1 MNMRG
6 YPIGEYSCCRP
17 PGYSIFRDI
26 DIRDKDVPAAQ
37 DRTAKSAR
45 PRSLEQGRFV
55 TLKRAGVWALEVGR
69 GVGITPAF

>member
-1 MNMRG
+1 MNMPG

-17 PGYSIFRDI
+17 PGRSIFRDI

-37 DRTAKSAR
+37 DRTAILVR

-69 GVGITPAF
+69 GGGITPAF